1 MVKQAS
7 YALKRHAGK
16 AAEALSAIAGSVVNA
31 ILNFIDEAIGSPSE
45 HKQALIALVA
55 GLLVACIVVW
65 LKQKVKK
72 LKMTKWL
79 KMSWFS

>member
-1 MVKQAS
+1 MVRQAS

-16 AAEALSAIAGSVVNA
+16 AAEALSAIAGSVVSA
-31 ILNFIDEAIGSPSE
+31 ILNFTDEAIGSPSE

-65 LKQKVKK
+65 LKQKVKN
-72 LKMTKWL
+72 
-79 KMSWFS
+79 

>member
-1 MVKQAS
+1 MVRQAS

-16 AAEALSAIAGSVVNA
+16 AAEALSAIAGSVVSA

-65 LKQKVKK
+65 LKQKVKN
-72 LKMTKWL
+72 
-79 KMSWFS
+79 

>member
-1 MVKQAS
+1 MPSKDMLERL
-7 YALKRHAGK
+7 LKHCL
-16 AAEALSAIAGSVVNA
+16 LSGSVVSA

-65 LKQKVKK
+65 LKQKVKN
-72 LKMTKWL
+72 
-79 KMSWFS
+79 

>member
-16 AAEALSAIAGSVVNA
+16 AAEALSAIVGSVVSA

-65 LKQKVKK
+65 LKQKVKN
-72 LKMTKWL
+72 
-79 KMSWFS
+79 